1 MSSLEQTIR
10 EMPQRCAVAKLVGH
24 CEGLISSGL
33 LGEKREATMRKAVA
47 ETLAAFNMPSLSE
60 RGDLQPIHECLER
73 TR

>member
-1 MSSLEQTIR
+1 MSSLDQTIR

-33 LGEKREATMRKAVA
+33 LGEKLEMTMRQSVA
-47 ETLAAFNMPSLSE
+47 ETLAAFNMPSITE
-60 RGDLQPIHECLER
+60 RGDLSVIKSALER